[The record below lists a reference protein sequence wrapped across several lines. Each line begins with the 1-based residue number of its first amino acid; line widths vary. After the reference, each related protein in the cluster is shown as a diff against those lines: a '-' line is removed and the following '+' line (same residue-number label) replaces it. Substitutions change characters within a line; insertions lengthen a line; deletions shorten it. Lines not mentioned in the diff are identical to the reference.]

1 MASENNI
8 IPYMAYDKI
17 VVGADNGI
25 SGGICNVTYYDNV
38 LTKNQIDIYYNL
50 LKNKNPP
57 IV

>member
-1 MASENNI
+1 
-8 IPYMAYDKI
+8 MAYDKI
-17 VVGADNGI
+17 VVGANNGI

-50 LKNKNPP
+50 LKDKNPP